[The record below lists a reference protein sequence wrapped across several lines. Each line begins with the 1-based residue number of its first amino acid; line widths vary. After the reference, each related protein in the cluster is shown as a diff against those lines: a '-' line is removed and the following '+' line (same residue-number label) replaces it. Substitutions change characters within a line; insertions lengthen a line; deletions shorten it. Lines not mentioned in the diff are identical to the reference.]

1 MSTKR
6 SIVDLTHDCVET
18 DTKKAKINTGATE
31 LDPILIIVNFDGD
44 TYHKYGDHS
53 SLSGITGYQ
62 SGNDMAF
69 YTDEMYQGVNGG
81 EAATASDDDKL
92 MALYDICTDDAVA
105 GESYRA
111 TVVFTYPM

>member
-18 DTKKAKINTGATE
+18 DTKKAKTNTGATE

-62 SGNDMAF
+62 SDNDMAF